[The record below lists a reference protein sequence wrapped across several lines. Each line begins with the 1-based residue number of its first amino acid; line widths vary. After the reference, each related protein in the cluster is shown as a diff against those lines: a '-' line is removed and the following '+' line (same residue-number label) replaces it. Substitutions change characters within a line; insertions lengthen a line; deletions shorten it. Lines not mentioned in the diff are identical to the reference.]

1 MGGTQ
6 SPLAILSQRYIQAIV
21 DNFTGRV
28 ENSLKSLSKSVC
40 ITGGWFLILISIMIC
55 IEVLMRKVFNH
66 SLQGVDEYGGYA
78 LALTAALGL
87 AYAFYEGTHIK
98 IDVLVRLLPRHF
110 RIGSSLLAQVT
121 LFSIAAFFAYRTV
134 LHAFESWELMA
145 FANTPLRT
153 PLYIPQG
160 IWAAGF
166 CLFMLVLAVR
176 LLVIFEMVIRRQK
189 TDLLALLDTNHEELK
204 IKSAIAE
211 AAKSEKCDGKII

>member
-1 MGGTQ
+1 M
-6 SPLAILSQRYIQAIV
+6 

-28 ENSLKSLSKSVC
+28 EDSLKSLSKLVC
-40 ITGGWFLILISIMIC
+40 ITGGWFLVLISIMIC

-98 IDVLVRLLPRHF
+98 IDVLIRLMPRHF

-121 LFSIAAFFAYRTV
+121 LLAIAVFFAYRTI
-134 LHAFESWELMA
+134 LHAFESWELTA

-176 LLVIFEMVIRRQK
+176 MLVILEMLIRRQK
-189 TDLLALLDTNHEELK
+189 TDLVELLDTNHEELE
-204 IKSAIAE
+204 IKKAIAK
-211 AAKSEKCDGKII
+211 AAGSEKIDG